1 MKLKSVELKNFRGFR
16 DLTLSLPDAQTLI
29 FIGGNGAGKT
39 SLLEA
44 IGMMLSWLP
53 ARIRSEKSSGNKMDD
68 TDILNDESTALV
80 ELCLTH
86 DGQDVLWSRVK
97 KRLGRTGSEK
107 SIMDD
112 MSALALHFRQQL
124 TEQRDTTLPLVAYYP
139 VNRSVTEAK
148 LEPKSKRY
156 DQLDAFSNAFTKA
169 SSFNSFFEWFRNRED
184 LENEQRLKLK
194 DFDYQDHQLMSV
206 RAAIT
211 AFLPELSGLRIDRE
225 EHKPRLL
232 AEKAGKTI
240 VINQLSDGEKCLL
253 ALVGDLARRLALANP
268 TGQTPLK
275 GEGIILIDEI
285 ELHLH
290 PRWQRNIV
298 PGLESTFP
306 NCQFVITTHSP
317 QVLGD
322 AKHAAVYALNI
333 HEQPPILPLA
343 EAVYGR
349 DASDLLEEVMDA
361 SSRTLSVR
369 EQLDHLF
376 LLLDENKTTEAREQL
391 NQLQTLIGND
401 PELIRAGILL
411 KRREKL
417 GR

>member
-1 MKLKSVELKNFRGFR
+1 MKLKSIELQNFRGFES
-16 DLTLSLPDAQTLI
+16 LNVSLPDARTLI

-53 ARIRSEKSSGNKMDD
+53 ARIRSEKSSGSKMED
-68 TDILNDESTALV
+68 TDIFNDESLTLV
-80 ELCLTH
+80 ELCLSH

-97 KRLGRTGSEK
+97 KRLGRVGSEK

-112 MSALALHFRQQL
+112 ISALAQHFRQQL
-124 TEQRDTTLPLVAYYP
+124 TENRNTALPLVAYYP

-148 LEPKSKRY
+148 LEAKSKRY
-156 DQLDAFSNAFTKA
+156 DQLDAFVNAFTKA

-184 LENEQRLKLK
+184 LENQHRLKLK
-194 DFDYQDHQLMSV
+194 DFDYQDRQLLAV
-206 RAAIT
+206 RTAIT
-211 AFLPELSGLRIDRE
+211 EFLPDLSGLRIDRE

-232 AEKAGKTI
+232 ADKAGKTVI
-240 VINQLSDGEKCLL
+240 INQLSDGEKCLL

-268 TGQTPLK
+268 AGENPLN

-298 PGLESTFP
+298 PGLERTFP

-322 AKHAAVYALNI
+322 AKDAAIFALDI

-349 DASDLLEEVMDA
+349 DTSDLLEEVMDA
-361 SSRTLSVR
+361 SSRSLSVR

-376 LLLDENKTTEAREQL
+376 LLLDENKTSEARKRLEQL
-391 NQLQTLIGND
+391 QALIGND
-401 PELIRAGILL
+401 PELIRASILL

>member
-1 MKLKSVELKNFRGFR
+1 MKLKSIELQHFRGFES
-16 DLTLSLPDAQTLI
+16 LNLSLPDAQTLI

-53 ARIRSEKSSGNKMDD
+53 ARIRSEKSSGTRMED
-68 TDILNDESTALV
+68 TDIFNDENLALV
-80 ELCLTH
+80 ELCLNH
-86 DGQDVLWSRVK
+86 DGQDVFWSRVK
-97 KRLGRTGSEK
+97 KRLGRVGSEK

-112 MSALALHFRQQL
+112 VSALAHHFRQQL
-124 TEQRDTTLPLVAYYP
+124 TENRKTALPLVAYYP

-148 LEPKSKRY
+148 LESKSKRY
-156 DQLDAFSNAFTKA
+156 DQLDAFVNAFTKA

-184 LENEQRLKLK
+184 LENQQRLKLK
-194 DFDYQDHQLMSV
+194 DFDYQDRQLLAV
-206 RAAIT
+206 RSAIT
-211 AFLPELSGLRIDRE
+211 EFLPDLSGLRIDRE

-232 AEKAGKTI
+232 ADKAGKTI
-240 VINQLSDGEKCLL
+240 IINQLSDGEKCLL

-268 TGQTPLK
+268 AGENPLN
-275 GEGIILIDEI
+275 GEGVILIDEI

-298 PGLESTFP
+298 PGLEKTFP

-322 AKHAAVYALNI
+322 AKDAAIFALNI
-333 HEQPPILPLA
+333 HEQPPVLPLA

-349 DASDLLEEVMDA
+349 DTSDLLDEVMDA
-361 SSRTLSVR
+361 SSRSLSVR
-369 EQLDHLF
+369 EQLDQLF
-376 LLLDENKTTEAREQL
+376 LLLDENKTTEARNLLE
-391 NQLQTLIGND
+391 QLQTLIGND
-401 PELIRAGILL
+401 PELIRASILL

>member
-1 MKLKSVELKNFRGFR
+1 MKLKSVELQNFRGFKT
-16 DLTLSLPDAQTLI
+16 LELSLPDAQTLI

-39 SLLEA
+39 SLLQA

-68 TDILNDESTALV
+68 TDIFNDESSAFIG
-80 ELCLTH
+80 LCLTH

-107 SIMDD
+107 SVMDD
-112 MSALALHFRQQL
+112 MSALALHFRQRL
-124 TEQRDTTLPLVAYYP
+124 TENRDTALPLVAYYP

-156 DQLDAFSNAFTKA
+156 NQLDAFSNAFTKA
-169 SSFNSFFEWFRNRED
+169 SSFNNFFEWFRNRED

-268 TGQTPLK
+268 AGQKPLK

-298 PGLESTFP
+298 PGLEKTFP

-322 AKHAAVYALNI
+322 AKNAAVYALNI
-333 HEQPPILPLA
+333 HEHPPIFSLA
-343 EAVYGR
+343 ETVYGR

-361 SSRTLSVR
+361 SSRTLLAKSS
-369 EQLDHLF
+369 
-376 LLLDENKTTEAREQL
+376 
-391 NQLQTLIGND
+391 
-401 PELIRAGILL
+401 
-411 KRREKL
+411 
-417 GR
+417 